1 MNNQQHVFDEEA
13 KPLVD
18 FLCSSEDF
26 IEWHYHGQ
34 PHTPRKWL
42 AYCRCLM
49 FFRHLCKGSLVVG
62 QEIILH
68 CFADLLPAAL
78 FVLQRYLTENL
89 IQDVFADG
97 PDLVPEKVQDNVA
110 MRIALLENRK
120 KLLNWL
126 QQNAKVE
133 DSTHSRYIIRAI
145 RRQMNRLTSTGKKFF
160 P

>member
-1 MNNQQHVFDEEA
+1 MNNQQHLFDEEA
-13 KPLVD
+13 TKLVD
-18 FLCSSEDF
+18 FLCSSEE
-26 IEWHYHGQ
+26 IAQWHFQGQ
-34 PHTPRKWL
+34 SHTPRKWL
-42 AYCRCLM
+42 AYVWCLR
-49 FFRHLCKGSLVVG
+49 FFRHLLEGSLAIHT
-62 QEIILH
+62 EIPLQ
-68 CFADLLPAAL
+68 CFGDLLPAAL
-78 FVLQRYLTENL
+78 FVLQFYLTENL

-97 PDLVPEKVQDNVA
+97 PDVVPEKVQDNAA